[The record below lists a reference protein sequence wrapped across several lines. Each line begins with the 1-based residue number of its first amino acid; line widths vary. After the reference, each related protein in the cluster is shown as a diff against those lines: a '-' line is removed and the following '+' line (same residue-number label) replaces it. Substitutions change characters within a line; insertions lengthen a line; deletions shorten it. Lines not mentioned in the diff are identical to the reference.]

1 MTLRPDGQ
9 LQSSEVLRVSKI
21 KLAHVSSMEDVI
33 KQLDFRVVRP
43 FRGYQLFIG
52 QFEIFP
58 VPSSKQGCH
67 GVCM

>member
-43 FRGYQLFIG
+43 FRGYQLFI
-52 QFEIFP
+52 
-58 VPSSKQGCH
+58 
-67 GVCM
+67 